1 MNTSLFTIYS
11 QRLAGY
17 LMLNGIPL
25 ISMSKNKDTGKNDFL
40 FPNTEELHTV
50 MKKWKEEYN
59 K

>member
-40 FPNTEELHTV
+40 FPNTEELHTA